1 MTRDRLSHLPQR
13 PGVYIFKD
21 HKDKVLY
28 VGKAKNLRNRLRTYF
43 QKSSGLD
50 QRKASMVTLIKDFS
64 YIVTE
69 NELEALILESNLIKQ
84 YKPKFNIVLRDDKN
98 YPYLKLTLAEKWPRL
113 LVVRRI
119 TRDGSQ
125 YFGPYVPAQSMWD
138 ALAFIRRNFPI
149 RICNYA
155 LEKPMR
161 PCIQYQMGRCPAPC
175 AEKITREDYLK
186 IVNEVRL
193 FLSGRRGELLED
205 LERKMLALSDELMFE
220 EAARIRDRIT
230 HIRHVWDSQRV
241 IAPELGDMDVIG
253 FSTDNADAVGNVF
266 FIRNGILIGVKDFPF
281 RDIGEASREEFMNSF
296 ITLFYAKEII
306 PPAEIIVTSKPRDL
320 RNITT
325 WLSERRGGKV
335 RIVVPLKGKRAELLK
350 MANENAGQ
358 TLKDKKDLKGDE
370 RLKTMRERLH
380 LPYLP
385 HTIGAFDVS
394 TTSGTESVG
403 AFVCWQE
410 NEFVKES
417 YRHVRIKGVPG
428 IDDYA
433 MMAELITRT
442 LSNLREKIPDLIVID
457 GGKGHLEI
465 ARAVIEASRIT
476 LSDGRQPVLIAVA
489 KDPDRAYTLPSGV
502 ISLEDGRPWSLLLK
516 RIRDEVH
523 RFAVTFHRKL
533 RDKRL
538 MKSPLE
544 EISGIGKKRR
554 FELLR
559 FFGSIEAIRKA
570 SVEEIAGMK
579 GFNRKVAETI
589 VRELRRQ
596 Q

>member
-21 HKDKVLY
+21 HKDKVIY

-84 YKPKFNIVLRDDKN
+84 YKPRFNIVLRDDKN

-119 TRDGSQ
+119 TKDGSL

-175 AEKITREDYLK
+175 AERISREDYLK
-186 IVNEVRL
+186 IVKEVRL
-193 FLSGRRGELLED
+193 FLSGKRGELLED
-205 LERKMLALSDELMFE
+205 LERTMLALSDELKFE
-220 EAARIRDRIT
+220 EAARIRDRIS

-253 FSTDNADAVGNVF
+253 FSTDKADAAGNVF
-266 FIRNGILIGVKDFPF
+266 FIRNGILIGVKDFFF
-281 RDIGEASREEFMNSF
+281 RDIGEASREEFLNSF

-306 PPAEIIVTSKPRDL
+306 PPEEIIVASKPGDL

-325 WLSERRGGKV
+325 WLSEKRDGKV
-335 RIVVPLKGKRAELLK
+335 RIVVPHKGKRAELLR
-350 MANENAGQ
+350 MADENAEQ
-358 TLKDKKDLKGDE
+358 TLRNRKDLKGDE
-370 RLKTMRERLH
+370 RLKTMQERLH
-380 LPYLP
+380 LQYLP

-410 NEFVKES
+410 NEFMKES

-428 IDDYA
+428 VDDYA

-442 LSNLREKIPDLIVID
+442 LGNLAEKIPDLIVID

-465 ARAVIEASRIT
+465 ARDVVEAGGIT
-476 LSDGRQPVLIAVA
+476 LSDGRQPMLIAVA
-489 KDPDRAYTLPSGV
+489 KGPDRAYTLSSDI

-516 RIRDEVH
+516 GIRDEVH